1 MPTVTLEVTA
11 VISVDP
17 AGANVNEILHA
28 VREAR
33 ESFGVRLAEVVLT
46 WQAEQVRDRLCSVG
60 ERAPSSWGQ
69 HAQKSDESRRCGCRR
84 FVKEGFRSD
93 PRQVRTDIGLI
104 QFPVGY
110 VRCLRCGKKFAPIL
124 GVLEMAPRQGHA
136 LELERLVVEATNK
149 TSFARSVEEIE
160 GLAGVPSSK
169 SSNHRWAAGL
179 KLPEVEVPPLEQ
191 LMADGTKY
199 KKAGGQRGELR
210 LAIGI
215 TREKRIVG
223 LGTWSGK
230 DWPQIGRELKQ
241 RLRGIPRV
249 PVALADGERGLD
261 KHVASL
267 AQTAQRSQ
275 WHFMRDLRV
284 LLWHDGLKKAQT
296 RPLRDRLEGIV
307 GVEIPVGEWEAVAPI
322 TRDKLK
328 ERVQKAR
335 AEFQGMIDEFDRM
348 GYRHGKEYLEGA
360 RDRIFTRIDLWLATG
375 IIAPKSSGIIEE
387 IMREVGRRVK
397 KLGWNWADHG
407 VSQQA
412 AMILLRRYSK
422 PQWHDFW
429 TRRLNL
435 RNRCQITLGDFRR
448 MN

>member
-1 MPTVTLEVTA
+1 MPTITYQVT
-11 VISVDP
+11 VDVKVSEE
-17 AGANVNEILHA
+17 GANVNEVLHA
-28 VREAR
+28 VDEAR
-33 ESFGVRLAEVVLT
+33 QQFGVRLTEAVIGWMQET
-46 WQAEQVRDRLCSVG
+46 IRDRLCGGTKAPVAWGRHSVKD
-60 ERAPSSWGQ
+60 RPD
-69 HAQKSDESRRCGCRR
+69 HRCSGRR
-84 FVKEGFRSD
+84 FVKEGY
-93 PRQVRTDIGLI
+93 RTDLRGLKTDLGQI
-104 QFPVGY
+104 EFSVGY
-110 VRCLRCGKKFAPIL
+110 VGCERCGKKFAPIL
-124 GVLEMAPRQGHA
+124 GVLEMRSRQGHA
-136 LELERLVVEATNK
+136 LELERVVVEATNK
-149 TSFARSVEEIE
+149 TSFARSVEEVE
-160 GLAGVPSSK
+160 GLTGVPTSK
-169 SSNHRWAAGL
+169 SSHHRWAAGL

-199 KKAGGQRGELR
+199 KKAGGERGELR

-215 TREKRIVG
+215 TGENRIVG

-230 DWPQIGRELKQ
+230 TWAQIGRELKR
-241 RLRGIPRV
+241 RLRRIRRV
-249 PVALADGERGLD
+249 PVALVDGEGGLD

-267 AQTAQRSQ
+267 ARAAQRSQ
-275 WHFMRDLRV
+275 WHFMRDLSV

-296 RPLRDRLEGIV
+296 RPLRDRLQGIV
-307 GVEIPVGEWEAVAPI
+307 GVEIPTGEWEAVAPI

-335 AEFQGMIDEFDRM
+335 QEFQGMIDEFDRM

-412 AMILLRRYSK
+412 AMILLRRYSE

-429 TRRLNL
+429 KRRLNL

>member
-1 MPTVTLEVTA
+1 MPTITYQVTVEVK
-11 VISVDP
+11 VSED
-17 AGANVNEILHA
+17 GANVNEVLHA
-28 VREAR
+28 ADKAR
-33 ESFGVRLAEVVLT
+33 QQFGVRLAEGVIGWMQET
-46 WQAEQVRDRLCSVG
+46 IRDRLCGGPPVAGVWGRHSVKD
-60 ERAPSSWGQ
+60 RPD
-69 HAQKSDESRRCGCRR
+69 HRCGGRR
-84 FVKEGFRSD
+84 FVKEGFRGES
-93 PRQVRTDIGLI
+93 RHLKTDLGEIE
-104 QFPVGY
+104 FAVGY

-124 GVLEMAPRQGHA
+124 EVLEMRPRQGHT

-149 TSFARSVEEIE
+149 TSFARSVEEVE
-160 GLAGVPSSK
+160 GLAGVPTSK
-169 SSNHRWAAGL
+169 SSHHRWAAGL

-199 KKAGGQRGELR
+199 KKAGGERGELR

-215 TREKRIVG
+215 TGENRIVG

-230 DWPQIGRELKQ
+230 TWSEIGRELKR
-241 RLRGIPRV
+241 RLRRIPRV
-249 PVALADGERGLD
+249 PVALADGEGGLD

-267 AQTAQRSQ
+267 ARSTQRSQ

-296 RPLRDRLEGIV
+296 DPLQDRLEGIV
-307 GVEIPVGEWEAVAPI
+307 GVEIPAGEWEAVAPI
-322 TRDKLK
+322 TRDRLK
-328 ERVQKAR
+328 ASVAKAR
-335 AEFQGMIDEFDRM
+335 REFQGMIDEFDRM

-375 IIAPKSSGIIEE
+375 IIAPKSTGIIEE

-407 VSQQA
+407 VAQQA
-412 AMILLRRYSK
+412 AMILLRRYSE

-435 RNRCQITLGDFRR
+435 RNRCEITLGDFQRI
-448 MN
+448 N